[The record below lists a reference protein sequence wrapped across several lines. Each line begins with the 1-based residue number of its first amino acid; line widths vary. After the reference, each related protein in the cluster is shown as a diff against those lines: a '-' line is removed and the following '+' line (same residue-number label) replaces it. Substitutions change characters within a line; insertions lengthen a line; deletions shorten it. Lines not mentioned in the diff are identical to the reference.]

1 LHDMG
6 YRGTVGLEGYA
17 SGDDVD
23 ALEAFR
29 AAFTV

>member
-1 LHDMG
+1 MG

-17 SGDDVD
+17 EGDDVN
-23 ALEAFR
+23 ALNAFR